1 MLTNIEKSPIG
12 IQPEWSWLECRMRGL
27 VDAMIRYSECGKPI
41 PHKWIDELW
50 RNNIRLTA
58 ARETEKDKQTTME
71 PQSRTFNLTETQLN
85 EVRTV
90 LKDKYGIP
98 LIGDSG
104 DVLKDGLKAKYDISH
119 DVNDEKDR
127 ASLTITFLALPVLV
141 SPENAW
147 SVVVTTVNAA
157 IKKFSSVS

>member
-1 MLTNIEKSPIG
+1 MH
-12 IQPEWSWLECRMRGL
+12 GL
-27 VDAMIRYSECGKPI
+27 VDAMIRYMECNKRI
-41 PHKWIDELW
+41 PHQWIDELW
-50 RNNIRLTA
+50 LNNIRLSA
-58 ARETEKDKQTTME
+58 VRETEKETKPTME
-71 PQSRTFNLTETQLN
+71 PQSRTFNLTETQLT

-104 DVLKDGLKAKYDISH
+104 DVSKDGLKAKYDISH

>member
-1 MLTNIEKSPIG
+1 MLPRKLRRTERQMIISIG
-12 IQPEWSWLECRMRGL
+12 WQMQL
-27 VDAMIRYSECGKPI
+27 VMDKLDKLQSQ
-41 PHKWIDELW
+41 L
-50 RNNIRLTA
+50 N
-58 ARETEKDKQTTME
+58 EKDKQTTME
-71 PQSRTFNLTETQLN
+71 PQSRTFNLTETQLT

-104 DVLKDGLKAKYDISH
+104 DVSKDGLKAKYDISH